1 MSIEAMLWA
10 LELPRLSAQQKL
22 LLVNLANHCDES
34 GSCFPS
40 QKLLAAR
47 SSCSVRTVQRTL
59 VELQRLGLVS
69 VEHRNFRGGR
79 TSSRYQLPLGTQG
92 VFSAPE
98 CPSDKLSLGGGV
110 PETEPVDKSGFPRN
124 DAQATKCRLG
134 ADRSNDEAVDKSGF
148 PRHSAQASNCHV
160 GSPSDTGVVCPDDTG
175 VAWELINPKE
185 LTHTIPPS
193 PQPPK
198 PPKGAVG
205 VGGGM
210 EREERSLALGS
221 ARGSAAAHEGGPAL
235 GLSSEQ
241 VSLLVS
247 SLPDSMCVLSA
258 EGMARVWRSLA
269 PRLAAGW
276 SPHQVR
282 SQLAM
287 RSLPDPVH
295 DMAALVAA
303 RLDDLLD
310 APLDARAAGR
320 AATAARVVER
330 KRSAAEL
337 AEDERVKRLF
347 ADLRARHPDWTHAQV
362 AKAVIS
368 QGYLAKVG
376 ARDG

>member
-1 MSIEAMLWA
+1 MSFKAVTWA
-10 LELPRLSAQQKL
+10 FDEVVGLSQGEKL
-22 LLVNLANHCDES
+22 V
-34 GSCFPS
+34 
-40 QKLLAAR
+40 LLALAEFANDDNETWRSREAIAAR
-47 SSCSVRTVQRTL
+47 ALCSVRSVSSHLKVLESR
-59 VELQRLGLVS
+59 GLVS
-69 VEHRNFRGGR
+69 RSARFAWCEDTAVECATRGRHKHRVGTLYTLHLDVTGAG
-79 TSSRYQLPLGTQG
+79 SSTHAK
-92 VFSAPE
+92 SASVENCPE
-98 CPSDKLSLGGGV
+98 CRGSGHRCKICTCGGDEGSTHAKSRS
-110 PETEPVDKSGFPRN
+110 PHMQPVAGITNRN
-124 DAQATKCRLG
+124 YPPIK
-134 ADRSNDEAVDKSGF
+134 
-148 PRHSAQASNCHV
+148 P
-160 GSPSDTGVVCPDDTG
+160 
-175 VAWELINPKE
+175 
-185 LTHTIPPS
+185 PPS

-198 PPKGAVG
+198 LPKGAVG
-205 VGGGM
+205 TGGGM
-210 EREERSLALGS
+210 DREERSLALGS

-282 SQLAM
+282 IQLAM

-347 ADLRARHPDWTHAQV
+347 ADLRARHPEWTHAQV

-368 QGYLAKVG
+368 QGCLAKVG
-376 ARDG
+376 PCDG

>member
-148 PRHSAQASNCHV
+148 PRESAQASNCHV

-193 PQPPK
+193 PQPPTG
-198 PPKGAVG
+198 PVG
-205 VGGGM
+205 EG
-210 EREERSLALGS
+210 REDGS
-221 ARGSAAAHEGGPAL
+221 SRASSVSIE
-235 GLSSEQ
+235 GLSPE
-241 VSLLVS
+241 VLEKIAL
-247 SLPDSMCVLSA
+247 SLPDAMCTLSIG
-258 EGMARVWRSLA
+258 GMMQVWRALE

-276 SPHQVR
+276 SPAEIRQ
-282 SQLAM
+282 QLAM

-295 DMAALVAA
+295 DMAALVCHRLSELIDAPVRRADIARMQRERMVNAVASDTPEPDREADEVFA
-303 RLDDLLD
+303 RL
-310 APLDARAAGR
+310 RR
-320 AATAARVVER
+320 E
-330 KRSAAEL
+330 
-337 AEDERVKRLF
+337 
-347 ADLRARHPDWTHAQV
+347 HPDWSHAQI
-362 AKAVIS
+362 AREIIS
-368 QGYLAKVG
+368 SGALVG
-376 ARDG
+376 GGRR